1 MPHPVVSEVYMEER
15 CVICGAIIPEGRQV
29 CPVCEGEGNRLK
41 DSPCRYCTDRKLLCH
56 GSCELY
62 KAYRIAVEKEAE
74 TRQRE
79 RDACYPFPKEI
90 MDKMAKVSRNRRSR
104 GL

>member
-1 MPHPVVSEVYMEER
+1 MEER

-29 CPVCEGEGNRLK
+29 CPGCEGGWDGLR

-62 KAYRIAVEKEAE
+62 KAYRIAVETEAKVI
-74 TRQRE
+74 QRE
-79 RDACYPFPKEI
+79 RDARCPLPKEI
-90 MDKMAKVSRNRRSR
+90 LDKMAKVSRNRRSR